1 MVSPTILVAI
11 GSSIASTIA
20 SLGTAIF
27 LNRRKINEVT
37 NWAWGRDR
45 DECDQGVAGRAR
57 SLDERIETIDSKL
70 DEAQEEREREHE
82 EVEAELRRTRL
93 FVHETTQ
100 NLIVALNS
108 ETEAELDPSEIKPNR
123 EYPGDRSLDDLSEG
137 DN

>member
-1 MVSPTILVAI
+1 MLSPTILVAI
-11 GSSIASTIA
+11 ASGFA
-20 SLGTAIF
+20 SLGTAVV
-27 LNRRKINEVT
+27 LNRRKVNEVT

-45 DECDQGVAGRAR
+45 VDGDQGVAGRAR
-57 SLDERIETIDSKL
+57 SLDERIETIGEKL
-70 DEAQEEREREHE
+70 DEAQEERIREHE

-100 NLIVALNS
+100 NMVVALNS
-108 ETEAELDPSEIKPNR
+108 ETDADIDPSEIKPNR

>member
-11 GSSIASTIA
+11 ASGFA
-20 SLGTAIF
+20 SLGTAVV
-27 LNRRKINEVT
+27 LNRRKVNEVT

-45 DECDQGVAGRAR
+45 VDGDQGVAGRAR
-57 SLDERIETIDSKL
+57 SLDERIETIGEKL
-70 DEAQEEREREHE
+70 DEAQEERIREHE

-100 NLIVALNS
+100 NMVVALNS
-108 ETEAELDPSEIKPNR
+108 ETDADIDPSEIKPNR

>member
-11 GSSIASTIA
+11 ASGFA
-20 SLGTAIF
+20 SLGTAVV
-27 LNRRKINEVT
+27 LNRRKVNEVT

-45 DECDQGVAGRAR
+45 VDGDQGVAGRAR
-57 SLDERIETIDSKL
+57 SLDERIETIGEKL
-70 DEAQEEREREHE
+70 DEAQEERIREHK

-100 NLIVALNS
+100 NMVVALNS
-108 ETEAELDPSEIKPNR
+108 ETDADIDPSEIKPKR